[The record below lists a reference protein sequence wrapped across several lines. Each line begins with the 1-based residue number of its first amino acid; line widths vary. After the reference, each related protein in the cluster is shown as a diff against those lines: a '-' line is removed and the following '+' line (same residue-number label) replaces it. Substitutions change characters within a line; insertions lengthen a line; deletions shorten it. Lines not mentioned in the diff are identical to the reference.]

1 MAGNCRLWPPLGSD
15 ALRNKLALACVGA
28 QMSDM
33 TAPSSSSAPA
43 RRKGAL
49 HEVLDELVLAVSDA
63 RLEKVRVGA
72 LVNAV
77 GRRTYG
83 PLLLVIGLF
92 AISPAT
98 ILPLMT
104 SFISVVIL
112 AVALQMAAGFN
123 RPWLP
128 KSMLDIEIPRQA
140 MLSFFEKLR
149 PAADGLDGVWLRPRL
164 RVLTKPPL
172 VSLVALCVAGAAL
185 VTIPLS
191 LIPFAPLA
199 PGVAIVLF
207 GLGMT
212 ARDGLWLGLG
222 VLFTAGSAVF
232 WMRLIGLI

>member
-1 MAGNCRLWPPLGSD
+1 MPA
-15 ALRNKLALACVGA
+15 
-28 QMSDM
+28 
-33 TAPSSSSAPA
+33 SSSPLA

-49 HEVLDELVLAVSDA
+49 HEVLDELIGAVSDA
-63 RLEKVRVGA
+63 AQEKVRVGA

-83 PLLLVIGLF
+83 PLLLVVGLF

-104 SFISVVIL
+104 SFTSVVIL
-112 AVALQMAAGFN
+112 AIALQMAAGLK

-140 MLSFFEKLR
+140 MLNFFQKLR
-149 PAADGLDGVWLRPRL
+149 PAADKLDGAWLRPRL
-164 RVLTKPPL
+164 AFLTRPPF
-172 VSLVALCVAGAAL
+172 VSLVALCVAAAAL
-185 VTIPLS
+185 ITIPLS

-199 PGVAIVLF
+199 PGIGIVLF

-222 VLFTAGSAVF
+222 LLFTAASAAF
-232 WMRLIGLI
+232 WLKLIGLI

>member
-1 MAGNCRLWPPLGSD
+1 
-15 ALRNKLALACVGA
+15 
-28 QMSDM
+28 M
-33 TAPSSSSAPA
+33 TAPATSSAPA
-43 RRKGAL
+43 RPKNPGAL
-49 HEVLDELVLAVSDA
+49 VEVLEELIGAVSDQSH
-63 RLEKVRVGA
+63 EKVRVGA
-72 LVNAV
+72 LVSAV

-104 SFISVVIL
+104 SFTSVVIL
-112 AVALQMAAGFN
+112 ALALQMAVGFR

-140 MLSFFEKLR
+140 MLGFFEGLR
-149 PAADGLDGVWLRPRL
+149 PAVTKLDGAWLRPRL
-164 RVLTKPPL
+164 AILTRPPL
-172 VSLVALCVAGAAL
+172 VNIVALCVAGAAL
-185 VTIPLS
+185 ITIPLS

-199 PGVAIVLF
+199 PGLAIVLF

-222 VLFTAGSAVF
+222 ALFTAASAAF
-232 WMRLIGLI
+232 WLLLPRLF